1 MPLPV
6 SLQPSSPGRGH
17 VRALAANAGHPA
29 VAALLGLGA
38 AGLAGAVVA
47 MAWAVHVRQIRF
59 AEQLARRQ
67 FLVLAQPG
75 APEQHGAAAP
85 GETAGRVNGTG
96 QASNGTPP
104 QACGAGRA
112 GTGSGGAGHGSTGH
126 GGAGEWRHRAWRHG
140 GGAGSRYGVPRGQAA
155 SGTPAGAA
163 AAGQPAAGPSGAG
176 HRRRS

>member
-1 MPLPV
+1 MYA
-6 SLQPSSPGRGH
+6 
-17 VRALAANAGHPA
+17 ALAANAGHPA

-75 APEQHGAAAP
+75 APEQPGAAAP

-96 QASNGTPP
+96 PASNGTLPP
-104 QACGAGRA
+104 AGGAGRAGSGGAGSGGAGRA
-112 GTGSGGAGHGSTGH
+112 GTGSGGAGQ
-126 GGAGEWRHRAWRHG
+126 GGAGY
-140 GGAGSRYGVPRGQAA
+140 AGTVQ
-155 SGTPAGAA
+155 
-163 AAGQPAAGPSGAG
+163 
-176 HRRRS
+176 